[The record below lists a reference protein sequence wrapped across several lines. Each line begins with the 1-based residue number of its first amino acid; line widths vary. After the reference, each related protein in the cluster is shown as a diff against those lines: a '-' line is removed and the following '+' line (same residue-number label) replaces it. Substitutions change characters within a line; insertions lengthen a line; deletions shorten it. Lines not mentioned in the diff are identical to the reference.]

1 MTRYLRP
8 IPCILIALCAACA
21 LVRPGPDRSRYFVLT
36 PIAHVE
42 RDGGEPR
49 RDLAVGL
56 GPITFPPYLDRPEV
70 VSRVRTN
77 ELRPSPFDFWAGSLN
92 EQFKSALSQN
102 LALMI
107 GQCRVTMY
115 PWYAGTFDAT
125 VGIDVLRFEVNT
137 DGSAHLV
144 ARWAIRDGRG
154 AAVGDVRESNLSA
167 PVAGRDASEA
177 VAALSDVLI
186 EFSRELATAVR
197 AATEQRSG

>member
-8 IPCILIALCAACA
+8 IPSILIALCAACA

-125 VGIDVLRFEVNT
+125 VGSTSLRA
-137 DGSAHLV
+137 GQSAM
-144 ARWAIRDGRG
+144 A
-154 AAVGDVRESNLSA
+154 EA
-167 PVAGRDASEA
+167 P
-177 VAALSDVLI
+177 L
-186 EFSRELATAVR
+186 LATYASR
-197 AATEQRSG
+197 T

>member
-1 MTRYLRP
+1 VTRHLRP
-8 IPCILIALCAACA
+8 SPCILVALCAACA

-42 RDGGEPR
+42 RDGREPR
-49 RDLAVGL
+49 RELAVGL
-56 GPITFPPYLDRPEV
+56 GPTTFPPYLDRSEL
-70 VSRVRTN
+70 VSRVGTN

-92 EQFKSALSQN
+92 EQFKSALGQN

-107 GQCRVTMY
+107 GPCRVTTY

-125 VGIDVLRFEVNT
+125 VGIDVLRFEVST

-154 AAVGDVRESNLSA
+154 TTVGDVRESNLSA
-167 PVAGRDASEA
+167 PVVGRDAGDA
-177 VAALSDVLI
+177 VAALSKILT
-186 EFSRELATAVR
+186 EFSRELATAIR